1 MTRHRE
7 GADGVVFFH
16 TRDIETWIDEDAPF
30 VDLTTELLGL
40 AGTPAVLRVRPR
52 EAVRVALTE
61 EAARVFEV
69 LRAQV
74 THVLPSGHDAE
85 AGTLLLEVQ
94 GDAGALHRGW
104 KVGMN
109 LLEHGCGVAT
119 RTAAFVERARTVA
132 DVPILATRKHWP
144 GIKKP
149 LVKAVVAG
157 GGHPHRLGLSET
169 VLIFENHVRLLGGR
183 AALATAIGRIRAAA
197 CEKKIGVECHDLA
210 QADEAIAAGA
220 DMVQFDKVPAA
231 LLAEMCTELKRA
243 YPSVTLLAA
252 GGIDLGNVEAYAASG
267 VDGIVLSS
275 IYDAKPSD
283 LGVTIEAA

>member
-1 MTRHRE
+1 M
-7 GADGVVFFH
+7 VFFH
-16 TRDIETWIDEDAPF
+16 TRDIEAWIEEDAPSI
-30 VDLTTELLGL
+30 DLTTELLGI
-40 AGTPAVLRVRPR
+40 ASIPAVLRVRPR

-61 EAARVFEV
+61 EAARIFEV
-69 LRAQV
+69 LRADV
-74 THVLPSGHDAE
+74 THVLPSGSDAE
-85 AGTLLLEVQ
+85 PGTLLLEAR

-104 KVGMN
+104 KVAMN

-119 RTAAFVERARTVA
+119 RTAAFVERARVVS

-197 CEKKIGVECHDLA
+197 CEKKIGVECHDRV
-210 QADEAIAAGA
+210 QANDAIAAGA
-220 DMVQFDKVPAA
+220 DMVQFDKVPAVA
-231 LLAEMCTELKRA
+231 LAEMCAELKRA
-243 YPSVTLLAA
+243 HPGVTLLAA
-252 GGIDLGNVEAYAASG
+252 GGIDLGDVAAYAASG

-275 IYDAKPSD
+275 VYAAKPSD
-283 LGVTIEAA
+283 LSVTIEAA